1 MSFVGKILV
10 VIQFVLSICFV
21 AFAGVVYTAH
31 MNWRDEAKKQQAAAT
46 KLQKDLSDKQSE
58 MDNAKRDL
66 NAKIVAADG
75 KNGIQGDPRGSTAEI
90 GRALI
95 DKNMARTV
103 DLIRQSIA
111 AR

>member
-1 MSFVGKILV
+1 VTRFLH
-10 VIQFVLSICFV
+10 L
-21 AFAGVVYTAH
+21 T
-31 MNWRDEAKKQQAAAT
+31 
-46 KLQKDLSDKQSE
+46 
-58 MDNAKRDL
+58 
-66 NAKIVAADG
+66 
-75 KNGIQGDPRGSTAEI
+75 GIQGDPRGSTAEI

>member
-1 MSFVGKILV
+1 MRPAPLGSP
-10 VIQFVLSICFV
+10 Q
-21 AFAGVVYTAH
+21 AGAL
-31 MNWRDEAKKQQAAAT
+31 EQAANQRTTHA
-46 KLQKDLSDKQSE
+46 DKREQIGNHA
-58 MDNAKRDL
+58 DPRDTSQMMAVDPTMVR
-66 NAKIVAADG
+66 NSKIVAADG